1 MDVDG
6 FLADLASSAPVP
18 GGGSVAALQVAMGA
32 ALVEM
37 VCNLTI
43 GRKKFQPVEAEAT
56 QIRTRA
62 LAVRARA
69 RQLVDEDAAAYGAVS
84 AAMRLPRG
92 TDEET
97 AARIAAVQG
106 ALKGAAQPPLETMRC
121 ASEVLDLAR
130 SLVPIGN
137 PAAVSDVAT
146 AAVAAFAGF
155 EAARLNVEINM
166 AAVRDEGWRAETRAE
181 LCRFQDP
188 AASMSSVVAAAESII
203 RDPA

>member
-32 ALVEM
+32 ALEEM

-56 QIRTRA
+56 QIRARA
-62 LAVRARA
+62 LAVRERA

-92 TDEET
+92 TDQET
-97 AARIAAVQG
+97 AARTAAVQG

-130 SLVPIGN
+130 TLVPIGN

-146 AAVAAFAGF
+146 AAAAALAGF

-166 AAVRDEGWRAETRAE
+166 AAVRDEAWRAQTRDE
-181 LCRFQDP
+181 LSRFQDP

>member
-43 GRKKFQPVEAEAT
+43 GRKKYQSVEAEAT

-62 LAVRARA
+62 LAVRERA

-84 AAMRLPRG
+84 EAMRLPRG
-92 TDEET
+92 TEQET
-97 AARIAAVQG
+97 AARTAAVQDS
-106 ALKGAAQPPLETMRC
+106 LKGAASHRSKPCGVLPRC
-121 ASEVLDLAR
+121 WTSRELSCR
-130 SLVPIGN
+130 SGIRSRQRRGH
-137 PAAVSDVAT
+137 
-146 AAVAAFAGF
+146 GRGRGIR
-155 EAARLNVEINM
+155 RL
-166 AAVRDEGWRAETRAE
+166 
-181 LCRFQDP
+181 
-188 AASMSSVVAAAESII
+188 
-203 RDPA
+203 

>member
-1 MDVDG
+1 MDVDA

-43 GRKKFQPVEAEAT
+43 GRKKYQSAEAEAT
-56 QIRTRA
+56 QIRDRA
-62 LAVRARA
+62 IALRSRARA
-69 RQLVDEDAAAYGAVS
+69 LVDEDAAAYAAV
-84 AAMRLPRG
+84 ALAVTRPRA
-92 TDEET
+92 TAEESE
-97 AARIAAVQG
+97 ARTAAVQS

-121 ASEVLDLAR
+121 AFEVLDLAR
-130 SLVPIGN
+130 TLVPIGN

-146 AAVAAFAGF
+146 AAASAFAGF

-166 AAVRDEGWRAETRAE
+166 AAVRDEAWREQTRNQ
-181 LCRFQDP
+181 LSRFDDP
-188 AASMSSVVAAAESII
+188 GIYMSYALAGAESVI
-203 RDPA
+203 RDRA